1 MILSGLV
8 FNWIKSA
15 NSLAGQFEKAMEAD
29 DDEAADENERVD
41 KKHTSSNNNN
51 KFVPK
56 EALDGTK
63 GAEGSGEG
71 IESVKA

>member
-8 FNWIKSA
+8 FNWIQSA
-15 NSLAGQFEKAMEAD
+15 NSLAGQFEKAMEAG
-29 DDEAADENERVD
+29 DDEADEKASVNKE
-41 KKHTSSNNNN
+41 SSSDNNNN

-63 GAEGSGEG
+63 GAEGSP
-71 IESVKA
+71 AQA